1 MTLFDGPAGLN
12 ISKGSSI
19 SAILQ
24 FVIYGCDLLTF
35 HSSWKKRRERWLSVM
50 KRIKEKFRRTVK
62 YLRVSYKQASLDER
76 MLMGMGALVM
86 LVYAWWVVVV
96 L

>member
-1 MTLFDGPAGLN
+1 
-12 ISKGSSI
+12 
-19 SAILQ
+19 
-24 FVIYGCDLLTF
+24 
-35 HSSWKKRRERWLSVM
+35 M
-50 KRIKEKFRRTVK
+50 KRIREKFKRTVK

-86 LVYAWWVVVV
+86 LVYTWWVVVV

>member
-1 MTLFDGPAGLN
+1 
-12 ISKGSSI
+12 
-19 SAILQ
+19 
-24 FVIYGCDLLTF
+24 
-35 HSSWKKRRERWLSVM
+35 M

>member
-1 MTLFDGPAGLN
+1 
-12 ISKGSSI
+12 
-19 SAILQ
+19 
-24 FVIYGCDLLTF
+24 
-35 HSSWKKRRERWLSVM
+35 M

-62 YLRVSYKQASLDER
+62 YLRVSYKQASLNDR

-86 LVYAWWVVVV
+86 VVYTWWVVIV